1 MDLLSHSIRILSKC
15 RRNAKEIMTN
25 AYLLSLSMHEVL
37 TYRTNEYASMSP
49 RSKSFIKW
57 LRHGQLG
64 LRVLQLVA
72 ALGLLALMLLIDKV
86 PTLEGWVMR
95 ITVRPFHLIVAWRN

>member
-1 MDLLSHSIRILSKC
+1 ML
-15 RRNAKEIMTN
+15 TW
-25 AYLLSLSMHEVL
+25 LSLSMHEVL

-57 LRHGQLG
+57 LRHGQSV

-72 ALGLLALMLLIDKV
+72 ALGLLTLMILIDKV
-86 PTLEGWVMR
+86 PTIEGWIMR
-95 ITVRPFHLIVAWRN
+95 ITVSTSLSTLQLVVNVTNICG